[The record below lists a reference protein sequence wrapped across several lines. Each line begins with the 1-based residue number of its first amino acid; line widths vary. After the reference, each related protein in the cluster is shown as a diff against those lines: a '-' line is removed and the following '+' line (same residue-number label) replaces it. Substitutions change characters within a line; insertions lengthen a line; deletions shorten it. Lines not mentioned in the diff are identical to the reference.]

1 MHDPDRAL
9 PSPQQAFK
17 MHEAGHIR
25 AGDVLCAMTD
35 MIIDAIIAHPY
46 RYSFFED
53 GKSTAKSATFIFPV
67 ECNKFQSIHH
77 P

>member
-35 MIIDAIIAHPY
+35 MID
-46 RYSFFED
+46 R
-53 GKSTAKSATFIFPV
+53 KSV
-67 ECNKFQSIHH
+67 V
-77 P
+77 